1 MTRDHLN
8 FPPPPVP
15 RTVRELLK
23 DYPELI
29 EDLQD
34 GLTATHYGLGGP
46 MDFERAVWLLKDM
59 LGGDM
64 VDAYEELDQAKA
76 RGDLDAAQRAD
87 KRRWP
92 LARHDARRP
101 AMATSRL
108 ISKPMKR
115 TSSESRHRMDLGRG
129 YP

>member
-1 MTRDHLN
+1 MNRNHLN

-34 GLTATHYGLGGP
+34 GLTTTHYGLGGP

-59 LGGDM
+59 LGGDLG
-64 VDAYEELDQAKA
+64 DAHEQSDQARAQGDQESLRRADEKA
-76 RGDLDAAQRAD
+76 MAIAMARLDASGDGDL
-87 KRRWP
+87 
-92 LARHDARRP
+92 
-101 AMATSRL
+101 
-108 ISKPMKR
+108 
-115 TSSESRHRMDLGRG
+115 SSYFKTHEKDFK
-129 YP
+129 

>member
-1 MTRDHLN
+1 MNRNHLN

-29 EDLQD
+29 EELQEA
-34 GLTATHYGLGGP
+34 LTSLHYGPRGP

-64 VDAYEELDQAKA
+64 GDAYSEEDRARA
-76 RGDLDAAQRAD
+76 RGDMEAARLTNKKA
-87 KRRWP
+87 KA
-92 LARHDARRP
+92 L
-101 AMATSRL
+101 AMAVHAVYGDGDL
-108 ISKPMKR
+108 
-115 TSSESRHRMDLGRG
+115 SSYFKTQEKDFR
-129 YP
+129 